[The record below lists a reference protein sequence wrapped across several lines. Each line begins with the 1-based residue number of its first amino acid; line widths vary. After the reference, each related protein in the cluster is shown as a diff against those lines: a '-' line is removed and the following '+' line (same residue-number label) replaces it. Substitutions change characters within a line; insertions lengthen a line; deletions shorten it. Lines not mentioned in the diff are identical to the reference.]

1 MVNSDSKMSFLEHL
15 EELRNRLIICAVAL
29 IGGMVICWFIRDP
42 ILKFL
47 LAPLFDAWRQVD
59 GLEDPTPLNFTSML
73 EPFTAYLKLSAIG
86 GIFVSAPVI
95 LYQLWKFIAPGLYPK
110 EKRMAIPFVAAST
123 LLFVGGSAMAYSM
136 VFPIGFR
143 FFLEFAAGQE
153 MTETDAHI
161 PVGEEASCDFSEA
174 PPDMPLLFD
183 TDPDA
188 GEHVIAPPKKKPR
201 AEKENRNT
209 ADTAVKPPTLSEKP
223 SAPPTPDDDRP
234 GWFVSIMNFFFT
246 EDCGSLGIRRSDDQQ
261 GAELSIAWHR
271 GRCGPLP
278 SHIKVRRDGELIY
291 PVWERQRNNQSD
303 DKDLER
309 FLATDIP
316 PGNGTYAYVVKVPK
330 NPNAHRL
337 MPMLT
342 IQEYLSLAIRMM
354 LAFGIV
360 FELPILISFL
370 AIAGIVNYKQ
380 LIKFFRYY
388 VVITFVA
395 AAVLTPSP
403 DAVSQCLLAGPLLLL
418 YGISIIVAFLFGEK
432 PT

>member
-1 MVNSDSKMSFLEHL
+1 MSFLEHL

-29 IGGMVICWFIRDP
+29 IGGMIVCWFFRDP

-47 LAPLFDAWRQVD
+47 LAPLYEAWRQVD

-86 GIFVSAPVI
+86 GVFLSSPVI

-110 EKRMAIPFVAAST
+110 EKRMAIPFVVAST

-136 VFPIGFR
+136 VFPIGFQ

-153 MTETDAHI
+153 MTEADARVPI
-161 PVGEEASCDFSEA
+161 GEDASLDFSEA
-174 PPDMPLLFD
+174 PPDSPLLFD

-188 GEHVIAPPKKKPR
+188 GENVILPPKNQRRKTEDIRKPKDAAPR
-201 AEKENRNT
+201 
-209 ADTAVKPPTLSEKP
+209 SEKP
-223 SAPPTPDDDRP
+223 AAPSPDEDRP
-234 GWFVSIMNFFFT
+234 GWFISIMNFFFT
-246 EDCGSLGIRRSDDQQ
+246 DDCGSLSIRQSDDRQ
-261 GAELSIAWHR
+261 GAVLSIAWHR

-278 SHIKVRRDGELIY
+278 SHIKVRRDGDLIY
-291 PVWERQRNNQSD
+291 PVWKQEQADPSD
-303 DKDLER
+303 DKDIER
-309 FLATDIP
+309 FAATDIP

-354 LAFGIV
+354 LAFGVV

-370 AIAGIVNYKQ
+370 AIAGIVNYRQ

-388 VVITFVA
+388 VVLTFVVA
-395 AAVLTPSP
+395 AILTPSP
-403 DAVSQCLLAGPLLLL
+403 DAVSQLLLAGPLLLL
-418 YGISIIVAFLFGEK
+418 YAISIVIAFLFGEK